1 MKKMLLVIDLQK
13 SFINPNTEFL
23 ISKIDSLV
31 NSGSYDLVVFT
42 KFINDNDS
50 MWVKKLNYKGCIS
63 LEDRKIMIDTK
74 DNIVLEKSLYT
85 AYSDNLINL
94 INLFK
99 IDEVHLCGIDTECC
113 VLKTAFDLFENGYNI
128 KVLSGYSA
136 CTHGEESNKN
146 ALDIIARN
154 IGKSNVV

>member
-50 MWVKKLNYKGCIS
+50 MWVKKLDYRGCIS

-154 IGKSNVV
+154 IGKSNVI

>member
-63 LEDRKIMIDTK
+63 LEDRKIMINTK

-154 IGKSNVV
+154 IGKSNVI

>member
-63 LEDRKIMIDTK
+63 LEDRKIMINTK

-85 AYSDNLINL
+85 AYSTNLINL
-94 INLFK
+94 INLK
-99 IDEVHLCGIDTECC
+99 LLSVDE
-113 VLKTAFDLFENGYNI
+113 NQY
-128 KVLSGYSA
+128 
-136 CTHGEESNKN
+136 KN
-146 ALDIIARN
+146 NPDIIN
-154 IGKSNVV
+154 KLKVEMLIF

>member
-50 MWVKKLNYKGCIS
+50 MWVKKLDYRGCIS
-63 LEDRKIMIDTK
+63 LEDRKIMINTK

-154 IGKSNVV
+154 IGKSNVI

>member
-63 LEDRKIMIDTK
+63 LEDRKIMINTK

-85 AYSDNLINL
+85 SYSDNLINL

-154 IGKSNVV
+154 IGKSNVI

>member
-63 LEDRKIMIDTK
+63 LEDRKIMINTK

-128 KVLSGYSA
+128 KVLKDYSA
-136 CTHGEESNKN
+136 CTHGKESNKN

-154 IGKSNVV
+154 IGKSNVI

>member
-94 INLFK
+94 INLFM

-154 IGKSNVV
+154 IGKSNVI

>member
-42 KFINDNDS
+42 KFINDSDS

-85 AYSDNLINL
+85 AYSNNLINL

-113 VLKTAFDLFENGYNI
+113 VLKTAFDLFENGYDI

-154 IGKSNVV
+154 IGKSNVI

>member
-50 MWVKKLNYKGCIS
+50 MWVKKINYKGCIS

-85 AYSDNLINL
+85 AYSNNLINL

-113 VLKTAFDLFENGYNI
+113 VLKTAFDLFENDYNI

-154 IGKSNVV
+154 IGKSNVI

>member
-113 VLKTAFDLFENGYNI
+113 VLKTAFDLFENGYDI

-154 IGKSNVV
+154 IGKSNVI

>member
-85 AYSDNLINL
+85 AYSTNLINL

-128 KVLSGYSA
+128 KVLSSYSA

-154 IGKSNVV
+154 IGKSNVI

>member
-31 NSGSYDLVVFT
+31 NSGGYDLVVFT

-50 MWVKKLNYKGCIS
+50 MWVKKLDYRGCIS

-85 AYSDNLINL
+85 AYSTNLINL

-128 KVLSGYSA
+128 KVLSSYSA
-136 CTHGEESNKN
+136 CTHGEENNKN

-154 IGKSNVV
+154 IGKSNVI

>member
-23 ISKIDSLV
+23 ISKIGSLV

-42 KFINDNDS
+42 KFINDSDS
-50 MWVKKLNYKGCIS
+50 MWVKKLDYRGCIS

-74 DNIVLEKSLYT
+74 DNIVLEKNLYT
-85 AYSDNLINL
+85 AYSNILINL
-94 INLFK
+94 INLFN

-113 VLKTAFDLFENGYNI
+113 VLKTAFDLFENGYDI
-128 KVLSGYSA
+128 KVLKDYSA
-136 CTHGEESNKN
+136 CTHGEESNKI

-154 IGKSNVV
+154 IGRSNVI

>member
-74 DNIVLEKSLYT
+74 DNIVLKKSLYT

-154 IGKSNVV
+154 IGKSNVI

>member
-31 NSGSYDLVVFT
+31 NSGNYDLVVFT

-85 AYSDNLINL
+85 AYSNNLINL

-113 VLKTAFDLFENGYNI
+113 VLKTAFDLFENGYDI

-136 CTHGEESNKN
+136 CTHGEENNKN

-154 IGKSNVV
+154 IGKSNVI

>member
-63 LEDRKIMIDTK
+63 LEDRKIMINTK
-74 DNIVLEKSLYT
+74 DNIVLEKSFYT

-154 IGKSNVV
+154 IGKSNVI

>member
-154 IGKSNVV
+154 IGKSNVI

>member
-31 NSGSYDLVVFT
+31 NSGNYDLVVFT

-85 AYSDNLINL
+85 AYSNNLINL

-113 VLKTAFDLFENGYNI
+113 VLKTAFDLFENGYDI

-154 IGKSNVV
+154 IGKSNVI

>member
-85 AYSDNLINL
+85 AYSNNLINL

-99 IDEVHLCGIDTECC
+99 IDEVYLCGIDTECC
-113 VLKTAFDLFENGYNI
+113 VLKTAFDLFENGYDI

-154 IGKSNVV
+154 IGKSNVI

>member
-31 NSGSYDLVVFT
+31 NSGGYDLVAFT

-50 MWVKKLNYKGCIS
+50 MWVKKLDYRGCIS

-154 IGKSNVV
+154 IGKNNVI